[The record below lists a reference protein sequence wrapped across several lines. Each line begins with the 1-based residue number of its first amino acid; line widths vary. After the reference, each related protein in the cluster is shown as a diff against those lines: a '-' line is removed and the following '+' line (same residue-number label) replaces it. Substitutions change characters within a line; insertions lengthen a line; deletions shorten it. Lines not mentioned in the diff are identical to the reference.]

1 VDTLRA
7 GPQCRLKNGT
17 ARSWRFGRQRLHG
30 DAPTLIQVAQLR
42 DPLAMEALLKQYFYG
57 WHGPILVNQGFAS
70 HVGWA
75 LAFPLLGFWLF
86 RQRGLLIVSAA
97 WVLYAFFRELIEEPL
112 EATTVSDLISRIV
125 PVAIVVGVQ
134 LLWRNRA
141 ARAGTA
147 DGPSSSA

>member
-1 VDTLRA
+1 METNLRTPLS
-7 GPQCRLKNGT
+7 G
-17 ARSWRFGRQRLHG
+17 ARPLGESSPACPEL
-30 DAPTLIQVAQLR
+30 PTLIARPSCATLSGV
-42 DPLAMEALLKQYFYG
+42 EALLKQHLYG

-75 LAFPLLGFWLF
+75 LALPLLGFWLF

-112 EATTVSDLISRIV
+112 EATTVSDLVSRIV

-134 LLWRNRA
+134 LFWRNRA

-147 DGPSSSA
+147 NGPSSSP